1 VTGLGAIW
9 TGAATSAIFDPAAF
23 AFVPRFAA
31 LMMSAAYT
39 LSVQRFRKT
48 LTSGKHTFSATP

>member
-1 VTGLGAIW
+1 VTGLGTNS
-9 TGAATSAIFDPAAF
+9 TGDATPARFDPPAF
-23 AFVPRFAA
+23 AFVPRLAA